1 MLRPLPIAFQNALK
15 AQLGDEYP
23 ELERAL
29 SQNTPVS
36 IRFNAKK
43 EATQIQNL
51 LPTQTSVAWYQ
62 QSAYLSKRPIFT
74 LDPAFHA
81 GAYYVQEASSMFI
94 GEALRQS
101 IDTHNSLSIID
112 LCAAPGGKTTLLADT
127 VSDTSLVLA
136 NEVIKNRFD
145 ILKENIQKWGY
156 PNVHALRYD
165 TEVLKN
171 GLENLFD
178 VVLTDAPCS
187 GEGLFRKD
195 PNAIKEWSPEN
206 VNTCAARQKRIL
218 ANAVHLLKNG
228 GVLLYST
235 CTYNDF
241 ENMDNVLWLIETF
254 GLESLRLE
262 LQKDW
267 GIVEKRKTISV
278 KNPRNESENATLK
291 NANNDFEN
299 HPFKN
304 DRKESQVF
312 GYQFY
317 PHRVQGEGFFVS
329 VFRKPMKENS
339 DKPSKISKK
348 NNFDFKNLAK
358 LPLKQID
365 IVKNYFDAPNDFDFY
380 QKTTGQILCFPK
392 AQQLLLKQISNILP
406 AHSFGLEIGI
416 FKGNDFIPTHEF
428 ALSTVISKKLP
439 HIDLNRDQALHFLKK
454 ESPTLDEIPKQG
466 WYLARYEGLNLGW
479 MKVLNHRINNYLPK
493 DFKIRMSID

>member
-1 MLRPLPIAFQNALK
+1 
-15 AQLGDEYP
+15 
-23 ELERAL
+23 
-29 SQNTPVS
+29 
-36 IRFNAKK
+36 
-43 EATQIQNL
+43 
-51 LPTQTSVAWYQ
+51 
-62 QSAYLSKRPIFT
+62 
-74 LDPAFHA
+74 
-81 GAYYVQEASSMFI
+81 MFI

-101 IDTHNSLSIID
+101 IDTDNSLSIID

-127 VSDTSLVLA
+127 VSDTSLILA

-171 GLENLFD
+171 GLANLFD

-195 PNAIKEWSPEN
+195 PNAITEWSPEN

-218 ANAVHLLKNG
+218 ANAVHLLKEG

-241 ENMDNVLWLIETF
+241 ENMDNVLWLNETF
-254 GLESLRLE
+254 GLESLSLD

-267 GIVEKRKTISV
+267 GIVEKTAPISV
-278 KNPRNESENATLK
+278 KNANHESENGIFET
-291 NANNDFEN
+291 NNHEFEN
-299 HPFKN
+299 NTFKN
-304 DRKESQVF
+304 KKKESHVL

-329 VFRKPMKENS
+329 VFRKPVKEKG
-339 DKPSKISKK
+339 DKPIKISKK
-348 NNFDFKNLAK
+348 NNFDFKNLTK

-365 IVKNYFDAPNDFDFY
+365 IVKKYFDAPNDFDFY
-380 QKTTGQILCFPK
+380 QKTTGQIFCFPK

-439 HIDLNRDQALHFLKK
+439 SIDLNRDQALHFLKK

-479 MKVLNHRINNYLPK
+479 MKVLNNRINNYLPK
-493 DFKIRMSID
+493 DFKIRMSIE

>member
-1 MLRPLPIAFQNALK
+1 MLQPLPTAFQNTLK
-15 AQLGDEYP
+15 AQLAHEYA
-23 ELERAL
+23 EWEHAL
-29 SQNTPVS
+29 SQQVPVS

-43 EATQIQNL
+43 KATPIQAAL
-51 LPTQTSVAWYQ
+51 QVQMPVAWYER
-62 QSAYLSKRPIFT
+62 SAYLPQRPVFT

-94 GEALRQS
+94 GEALRQVV
-101 IDTHNSLSIID
+101 DTDNALSIID

-127 VSDTSLVLA
+127 VSEKSLVLA

-206 VNTCAARQKRIL
+206 VANCAARQKRIL
-218 ANAVHLLKNG
+218 ANAIHLLKAG

-235 CTYNDF
+235 CTYNDV
-241 ENMDNVLWLIETF
+241 ENMNNGTWLCETF

-267 GIVEKRKTISV
+267 GIVEKMQKV
-278 KNPRNESENATLK
+278 ADNA
-291 NANNDFEN
+291 E
-299 HPFKN
+299 
-304 DRKESQVF
+304 VF

-329 VFRKPMKENS
+329 VFRKKATEKTDIPN
-339 DKPSKISKK
+339 KISKK
-348 NNFDFKNLAK
+348 VNFDFKNLTK
-358 LPLKQID
+358 VPLKQMEIL
-365 IVKNYFDAPNDFDFY
+365 KNYFDAPNDFDFY
-380 QKTTGQILCFPK
+380 QKATGQILCFPK
-392 AQQLLLKQISNILP
+392 AQQLLLKQIASMLP
-406 AHSFGLEIGI
+406 FHSFGLEVGI

-428 ALSTVISKKLP
+428 ALSTAISKKLP
-439 HIDLNRDQALHFLKK
+439 HIDLNRVQALHFLKK
-454 ESPTLDEIPKQG
+454 ESPKLDEIPKQG